1 MRSGAAKPASLVCER
16 DRNGMTVLHHAAMLD
31 RYDVTRYLMDNFGRT
46 LATAANNY
54 GQRAIHFACA
64 KGRCANYDVTKYV
77 AARVYG
83 DSVPLEDK
91 HQRCDGLTT
100 SYMYIMCIAKI

>member
-31 RYDVTRYLMDNFGRT
+31 RYDVTRYLMDSFGRT

-54 GQRAIHFACA
+54 GQLAIHFACA
-64 KGRCANYDVTKYV
+64 KGRSVNDDVT
-77 AARVYG
+77 ARRR
-83 DSVPLEDK
+83 SSP
-91 HQRCDGLTT
+91 R
-100 SYMYIMCIAKI
+100 IR